1 MSQPENVDSHQE
13 PLHELAQ
20 RMDEQAASLT
30 SDSAA
35 ESDHLS
41 QAERGELERVQF
53 ALDFIHRANPTVK
66 QGAPT
71 PVNAQVDRDTPFGA
85 GVTRATGTSGADSS
99 EPARIGSQFGRF
111 TILEQIGEGG
121 FSRVFKAL
129 DNQLNRQVALK
140 LLRESLF
147 FSDEVTRRFQR
158 EAQAAAILS
167 HPRIVPVFDSGEIK
181 GQHYIA
187 SEYCDGETL
196 EQWRLSQADTRLP
209 PRQAAQIVAALAD
222 GLEHAHQRGI
232 IHRDLKPANV
242 LVLNEP
248 SSSGPGGPGQSLEA
262 PADRLRVTDFGLAK
276 HAAATD
282 QVETSEGAIVG
293 TPAYMSPEQA
303 RGQTEIDARSDI
315 YSLGSILYELLTGR
329 VPVLKD
335 SHLETLIA
343 IKEETPKPPRQ
354 LAGKIPRDLES
365 ICLKC
370 LQKEPQ
376 ARYQTAQQ
384 LAADLNH
391 WLAGE
396 PIEARRPGW
405 GERSVKW
412 IARNPGFTAAFGLV
426 SGALIV
432 AVFQWQDSVAQR
444 KRADRQLN
452 LSQQVIEEMVT
463 RVAADP
469 DLPATLRRQIT
480 QNAADLQQQ
489 LLQESD
495 GDLEVRAKTIHAFNR
510 LARLLYDL
518 GEQDAALVAIKKS
531 IELGKPYSRQSPFN
545 QLYASSMQ
553 LKSGV
558 LTALN
563 KTEESKLTIEESEA
577 NTTPD
582 RSIKIANLFSR
593 GMAHL
598 GAGEFE
604 QASST
609 FEQSAALFR
618 DSDLTGPAAIPVA
631 RTYQFWGRALMEQQK
646 FESALTRTQ
655 RAGELLDQFADS
667 NHGRATI
674 LEDRARADLQQAEI
688 LLRWVDEPDLN
699 EPENL
704 AKLQQ
709 SRDVLNAALP
719 RLYEASKLR
728 PLTGRLQGQLVYAY
742 YLLVATEVLGQDF
755 EAADQWLVQMKQ
767 VVDNTPKKVHL
778 LEQLAEN
785 LIERTL
791 TVADARFE
799 AEMVETALAQ
809 QQQAAELLE
818 QWKLEFPESERLQ
831 KLEADMFEKW
841 RGRTAQ

>member
-1 MSQPENVDSHQE
+1 MPQSENDDSHQE
-13 PLHELAQ
+13 SLHELAQ
-20 RMDEQAASLT
+20 RIDEQPAALT

-35 ESDHLS
+35 ESDHLTAS
-41 QAERGELERVQF
+41 EREELERVQF
-53 ALDFIHRANPTVK
+53 ALDFIHRANPTAA
-66 QGAPT
+66 QGATT
-71 PVNAQVDRDTPFGA
+71 PVTDQVDRDTPFGA
-85 GVTRATGTSGADSS
+85 GVTRATENSGSDSP
-99 EPARIGSQFGRF
+99 EPARVGSQFGRF

-121 FSRVFKAL
+121 FSRVFKAH

-167 HPRIVPVFDSGEIK
+167 HPSIVPVFDSGEIE
-181 GQHYIA
+181 GQRYIA
-187 SEYCDGETL
+187 SEFCDGETL
-196 EQWRLSQADTRLP
+196 EQWRSRQPDAKLP
-209 PRQAAQIVAALAD
+209 PRLAAQIVAVLAEA
-222 GLEHAHQRGI
+222 LEHAHQRGI

-248 SSSGPGGPGQSLEA
+248 ASSVPVSQGQSLQS

-282 QVETSEGAIVG
+282 QLETSEGAIVG

-315 YSLGSILYELLTGR
+315 YSLGSMLYELLTGR

-343 IKEETPKPPRQ
+343 IKKETPKSPRQ
-354 LAGKIPRDLES
+354 LERKVPRDLES

-370 LQKEPQ
+370 LQKEPR

-405 GERSVKW
+405 SERSVKW
-412 IARNPGFTAAFGLV
+412 IVRNPGFTTAFALV
-426 SGALIV
+426 TTALIV
-432 AVFQWQDSVAQR
+432 AVFQWRDSAAQR
-444 KRADRQLN
+444 QRADRQLN

-469 DLPATLRRQIT
+469 ELPATLRRQIT

-489 LLQESD
+489 LLNESE
-495 GDLEVRAKTIHAFNR
+495 GDLEVRAKTIRAYNR
-510 LARLLYDL
+510 LGRLLFDL
-518 GEQDAALVAIKKS
+518 DEQEAALVVIEKS
-531 IELGKPYSRQSPFN
+531 IELGKPFSRQSPFD

-558 LTALN
+558 LTALE
-563 KTEESKLTIEESEA
+563 KIEESKRTIEESEA
-577 NTTPD
+577 NTSPD

-593 GMAHL
+593 AMAHL
-598 GAGEFE
+598 AAGEHE

-609 FEQSAALFR
+609 FEQSATLIQ
-618 DSDLTGPAAIPVA
+618 DSDLKGPSAIPIA
-631 RTYQFWGRALMEQQK
+631 RTFQFWGRALMEQQE
-646 FESALTRTQ
+646 FESALAKTQ

-688 LLRWVDEPDLN
+688 LLRWIGEPDLN
-699 EPENL
+699 EPEDL
-704 AKLQQ
+704 AKLQR
-709 SRDVLNAALP
+709 SRDVLTAALP
-719 RLYEASKLR
+719 RLKEASKLK

-755 EAADQWLVQMKQ
+755 KAADQWLVQMKQ
-767 VVDNTPKKVHL
+767 VVDNTPKEIQL
-778 LEQLAEN
+778 LQQLAEN

-799 AEMVETALAQ
+799 AELVEAALAQ
-809 QQQAAELLE
+809 QQQAAELLK
-818 QWKLEFPESERLQ
+818 QWKQEFPESERLQ
-831 KLEADMFEKW
+831 ELEAEMLEKW
-841 RGRTAQ
+841 RGRTEQ